1 MLPCVKTGWFSHD
14 RSDGKGF
21 LEPVGWVFM
30 GRMIDTDNGFKQQ
43 LKVAEPPVSWQEWKH
58 GEKPSN
64 EELINGRSCVLVIR
78 RALITGLEEDC
89 KTNEGIH
96 I

>member
-43 LKVAEPPVSWQEWKH
+43 LKVAEPPVS
-58 GEKPSN
+58 
-64 EELINGRSCVLVIR
+64 
-78 RALITGLEEDC
+78 
-89 KTNEGIH
+89 
-96 I
+96 